1 MKEVLREM
9 ANIAIKLEQMDCRIE
24 ADAID
29 DIAISVAMRNYNRCI
44 NGHDATDDLNDS
56 MIIDKTNV

>member
-9 ANIAIKLEQMDCRIE
+9 ADLAVKLEQMDCRKE
-24 ADAID
+24 ADAVD
-29 DIAISVAMRNYNRCI
+29 EIAISVAMRNYNRHI
-44 NGHDATDDLNDS
+44 NGHDIANDLDDT